1 MNRTEAERRERDR
14 RCIRNGGRR
23 STDRPPRPSGAPQ
36 CPACRRATAALQ
48 AGEAD
53 GGWWF
58 VCIACD
64 YMWDQRPF
72 AAPEPAGIG
81 SDAR

>member
-1 MNRTEAERRERDR
+1 MNRTEADRRERDR
-14 RCIRNGGRR
+14 RCIRDGGRR
-23 STDRPPRPSGAPQ
+23 STDKPPRPLDSPQ
-36 CPACRRATAALQ
+36 CPACRRPTAALE

-58 VCIACD
+58 VCVACD
-64 YMWDQRPF
+64 HMWDQRPF